1 MIRLEWSQTVLLLA
15 SCLPVALLLVACSRS
30 ASGDRLLPGRVGEW
44 RAASEVESYDTET
57 IFGYI
62 DGHAEVYMAYGFER
76 CLSRRYLGPGG
87 GTEIVVD
94 LFEMA
99 TSDDAFGVFTH
110 DLDGEPATIG
120 HDGLYRYGW
129 LSFWKGRWFV
139 SVYAADETDAS
150 RSGVFE
156 LGRAVAGRI
165 EDEADRPALV
175 RRLPDD
181 GLDRESVR
189 FLRSE
194 QILRTHLYLGEDPIF
209 GLGPDTAAVLARFK
223 RDDWSAH
230 AAVVEFPTEDGAVAS
245 MSMFADRFLGGS
257 TEGQPVEDRA
267 GRWYGARR
275 DGRRLAAVIAAGSKE
290 LAAALLGELT
300 GEGRD
305 D

>member
-1 MIRLEWSQTVLLLA
+1 MIRLEWSQSLLILA
-15 SCLPVALLLVACSRS
+15 CCMPAAMVLVACTRS
-30 ASGDRLLPGRVGEW
+30 SAVDRLLPEKVGEW
-44 RAASEVESYDTET
+44 RATSEMESYDTET
-57 IFGYI
+57 IYGYI
-62 DGHAEVYMAYGFER
+62 DGHAEVYMAYGFQR
-76 CLSRRYLGPGG
+76 CLSRRYRGPSGEA
-87 GTEIVVD
+87 EIVVD
-94 LFEMA
+94 VFEMA
-99 TSDDAFGVFTH
+99 SSDDAFGVFTH

-129 LSFWKGRWFV
+129 LSFWKGHWFV

-181 GLDRESVR
+181 GLDRRSVR

-223 RDDWSAH
+223 RDGWSAH
-230 AAVVEFPTEDGAVAS
+230 AAVVEFPAEDGAVAS

-257 TEGQPVEDRA
+257 RAGEPVEDRA

-275 DGRRLAAVIAAGSKE
+275 DGRRLAAVIAAGSEE

-300 GEGRD
+300 GEGSD
-305 D
+305 G